1 VKYALEVFSVL
12 EGFGSSTSADSHAAS

>member
-12 EGFGSSTSADSHAAS
+12 EGFGAAKEATVAVN